1 MYCHVCGAE
10 VGEDIKFCPKCGSQI
25 VSGSEAESQNYIV
38 INEET
43 EKENAK
49 KKKTVVTLSIIACV
63 LTICGA
69 ILGFFAQYCSFT
81 ATMNPAPDFFVRYLA
96 SNIPNILSDVLVPII
111 IAVLFVVFCC
121 IVNIQSKA
129 RKVMTGIPMILLVL
143 DSIIAFA
150 VSIVLIA
157 RNAAAYNDMSIFLMN
172 IWHFIS
178 STLGIILTTLF
189 VIFYML
195 TATNKFAKPS
205 TGRILVIIFGIARE
219 FLALLTLFFGI
230 INDAARPQS
239 IYAVYKIVSLFARLF
254 TFSAGLITV
263 IAMIVC
269 VFWFTSSANYA
280 TAADGQDSS
289 SFGYAVL
296 GFFIPLVGLIIYL
309 SAKDSTPLKAKS
321 AGKGALVG
329 LITNIVLSVLFSGIY
344 LVVILALL

>member
-1 MYCHVCGAE
+1 MFCHVCGTE
-10 VGEDIKFCPKCGSQI
+10 VGEGIKFCPKCGSQI
-25 VSGSEAESQNYIV
+25 VSDSGAESQNCIV
-38 INEET
+38 INEEA

-49 KKKTVVTLSIIACV
+49 KKKTVVTLSIIACA
-63 LTICGA
+63 LTVCGA
-69 ILGFFAQYCSFT
+69 ILGFLSQYVSVT
-81 ATMNPAPDFFVRYLA
+81 ATMNPEPGFFFRYLKI
-96 SNIPNILSDVLVPII
+96 NIANILSDVLVPII

-121 IVNIQSKA
+121 IVNIRSKT
-129 RKVMTGIPMILLVL
+129 RKVMTGIPMILIVL
-143 DSIIAFA
+143 DSIIGFA

-157 RNAAAYNDMSIFLMN
+157 RNAAEYNDISIFLMN

-195 TATNKFAKPS
+195 SATNKFAKPS
-205 TGRILVIIFGIARE
+205 TGRILAIIFGIARE
-219 FLALLTLFFGI
+219 FLALLTLFSGI

-254 TFSAGLITV
+254 NFSAGLLTV

-269 VFWFTSSANYA
+269 VFWFTMSSHYA
-280 TAADGQDSS
+280 TAAGGQDSS
-289 SFGYAVL
+289 SFVYAVL

-344 LVVILALL
+344 VAVILALV